1 MVILEALSV
10 GTPVLV
16 MPTCAISPL
25 LSSYNQYFVAHEAS
39 IDGLIKSFEGLTQS
53 LPSISR
59 KSLVEFCAKNFSISK
74 VCDELT
80 AVYENILESHG

>member
-16 MPTCAISPL
+16 MPTCAISSL
-25 LSSYNQYFVAHEAS
+25 LASYNSYFVAHEAS
-39 IDGLIKSFEGLTQS
+39 IEGLIKSFEELTQS

-59 KSLVEFCAKNFSISK
+59 KSIVEFCAENFSISK
-74 VCDELT
+74 VCDGLIAE
-80 AVYENILESHG
+80 YENILKYHG